1 MANIAE
7 ITIEN
12 TVKESRQ
19 IINNNF
25 ANLNEGLS
33 TAGTATKLATARTIG
48 VSGITGTAQSFD
60 GSANI
65 TIPITAVPSTLVT
78 GTLSNDTTGNAATA
92 TNATNDASGNEI
104 STTYATKAENALKA
118 NTADL
123 ATVATSGSYTDLSNK
138 PTIPTVPTKVSAF
151 TNDANYIT
159 AASDIT
165 GNAATATTATTAT
178 SATKATQD
186 ASGNVITTTY
196 ATKTEDS
203 AKLPLAGGTM
213 TGALVLSGA
222 PTADLHAST
231 KKYVDDLISGLGGG
245 GGSTVSITA
254 GTVLG
259 GNTIPVPTG
268 YTRAQCKYAVW
279 YASCNAAAY
288 AGYASVNQTT
298 GAVTCKYLDPAKGFW
313 TSATAG
319 YLCVAV
325 K

>member
-165 GNAATATTATTAT
+165 GNAATATTAT

-231 KKYVDDLISGLGGG
+231 KKYVDDLISGLGGNI
-245 GGSTVSITA
+245 VSITA
-254 GTVLG
+254 GTISDG
-259 GNTIPVPTG
+259 SIIPPPNG
-268 YTRAQCKYAVW
+268 YTREQCKYAVW
-279 YASCNAAAY
+279 YTSNHSPTNAA
-288 AGYASVNQTT
+288 YASVNQTT